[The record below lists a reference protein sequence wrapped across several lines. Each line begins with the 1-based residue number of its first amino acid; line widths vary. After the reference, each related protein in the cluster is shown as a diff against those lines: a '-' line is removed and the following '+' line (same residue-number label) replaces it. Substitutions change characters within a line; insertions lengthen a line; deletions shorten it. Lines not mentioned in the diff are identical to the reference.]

1 MPEEVVSR
9 QDMRGGVLQIA
20 EQLEDIAMDAP
31 GAPEQFGEMVA
42 GLFWAG
48 ASDLRLLLEVCVK
61 IEDPCLRESVFGFAF
76 NELKL
81 LGNQPQLVNVSK
93 TAPLN
98 SEALLRVADESDLA
112 KLLG

>member
-1 MPEEVVSR
+1 MPLGLQSNLER
-9 QDMRGGVLQIA
+9 WLQVLI
-20 EQLEDIAMDAP
+20 
-31 GAPEQFGEMVA
+31 
-42 GLFWAG
+42 WAG

-76 NELKL
+76 DELKL
-81 LGNQPQLVNVSK
+81 LGNRPQLVNVSK

-98 SEALLRVADESDLA
+98 REALLRVADESDLA